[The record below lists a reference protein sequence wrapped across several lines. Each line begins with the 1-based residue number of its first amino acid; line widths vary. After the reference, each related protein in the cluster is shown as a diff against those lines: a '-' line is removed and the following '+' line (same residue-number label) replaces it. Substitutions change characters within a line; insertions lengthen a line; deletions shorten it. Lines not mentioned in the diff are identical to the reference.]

1 MRALLLYA
9 VIVGLPVAGIVAVLE
24 SGADLTAPPA
34 VAVTVTVE
42 SQPSQA
48 VPLIPHLPTLL
59 VQIAVILL
67 AARVTGYLFRRIGQ
81 PQVVGEMAAGIILG
95 PSLLGWLAPG
105 VEAAL
110 FPPASLG
117 VLNAL
122 SQIGLVAF
130 MFLVG
135 LELHPKHMRGR
146 GHTVVITSHASIT
159 LPFFLGS
166 LLALY
171 LYPRLSDDSV
181 TFTGFAL
188 FLGTAMSITA
198 FPVLA
203 RILRER
209 RLMHHPVGAI
219 AIACAAVD
227 DVTAWCIL
235 AAVVALVRAGD
246 AALPL
251 WATVAGSAAYLAAM
265 LVIVR
270 PWLRRFVVPYRA
282 RRGVS
287 DDLMGVILMLVLA
300 SAWMTEVLGI
310 HALFGAFLIGAVLP
324 KHQQFVR
331 DVRKRLEGLVV
342 VLFLPL
348 FFAFTGLRTSIGQLG
363 SADMWLYCG
372 LVIVVAV
379 AGKLGGSAI
388 AARLTGMTWRQAGAI
403 GILMNTRGLIQLV
416 VLNIGLDIGVI
427 SPAMFTMM
435 VVMALVTTF
444 MTTPLLALVY
454 PVEVMEREARA
465 ADAGEVEKILG
476 ADMHSHTASS

>member
-1 MRALLLYA
+1 M
-9 VIVGLPVAGIVAVLE
+9 
-24 SGADLTAPPA
+24 
-34 VAVTVTVE
+34 
-42 SQPSQA
+42 
-48 VPLIPHLPTLL
+48 PHLPTLL
-59 VQIAVILL
+59 MQIAVIIL

-95 PSLLGWLAPG
+95 PSLLGWIAPG
-105 VEAAL
+105 IESAL
-110 FPPASLG
+110 FPPDSLG
-117 VLNAL
+117 ALNAL
-122 SQIGLVAF
+122 SQIGLIAF

-146 GHTVVITSHASIT
+146 GHTALITSHASIT
-159 LPFFLGS
+159 LPFLLGC

-181 TFTGFAL
+181 TFVGFAL

-235 AAVVALVRAGD
+235 AAVVALVRASD
-246 AALPL
+246 SALPL
-251 WATVAGSAAYLAAM
+251 WVTVAGSAVYLAAM
-265 LVIVR
+265 IVLVK
-270 PWLRRFVVPYRA
+270 PWLRRFVVLYRA
-282 RRGVS
+282 RRAVS
-287 DDLMGVILMLVLA
+287 DDLMGVILMLVLT
-300 SAWMTEVLGI
+300 SAWITEVLGI

-331 DVRKRLEGLVV
+331 DLRERLEGLVV
-342 VLFLPL
+342 VLLLPL

-435 VVMALVTTF
+435 VLMALVTTF

-465 ADAGEVEKILG
+465 AEAGDGKKVLG
-476 ADMHSHTASS
+476 VGVDLRSHTASP